1 MFKHAILSLVV
12 ILVIAGCAWQT
23 NLLNNKQSLAI
34 ETTLSRA
41 RFEMDCQDATGSVL
55 SRTVTEPLYYRGF
68 GTYGDWYQDARAVY
82 TIGITGCG
90 KRGTYITTCPDG
102 SIGCFAAL
110 ARPYDSK
117 YNLSELARQ

>member
-1 MFKHAILSLVV
+1 MLLTLVAALT
-12 ILVIAGCAWQT
+12 ITGCAWQT
-23 NLLNNKQSLAI
+23 NLLNNKQNLAM

-55 SRTVTEPLYYRGF
+55 SRTVTEPLYYGGF
-68 GTYGDWYQDARAVY
+68 GTYRGWYEDARAVY

-90 KRGTYITTCPDG
+90 RRGTYITTCPDG

-117 YNLSELARQ
+117 YNLSKLAQ